1 VTSLVVTD
9 AVPAAVA
16 AVAAVAARLPVE
28 PADSPAELLAAGLDG
43 VVIAAATAAHHRPV
57 DLAELRS

>member
-9 AVPAAVA
+9 AVPA

-43 VVIAAATAAHHRPV
+43 VVIAAATARTTVP
-57 DLAELRS
+57 STWPN